1 MKVLSVTSVLGL
13 RLILRAAMRSVLE
26 DVLCALEE
34 TAGSTDSNGACFVH
48 LLDADGVQVFHFL
61 LDFLLGYLIRYQHLF

>member
-1 MKVLSVTSVLGL
+1 MW
-13 RLILRAAMRSVLE
+13 SVLE

-34 TAGSTDSNGACFVH
+34 TVGSTDVSGVCFVH

-61 LDFLLGYLIRYQHLF
+61 IDFLLGYLIHYQHLF

>member
-1 MKVLSVTSVLGL
+1 MWSVLG
-13 RLILRAAMRSVLE
+13 

-34 TAGSTDSNGACFVH
+34 TVGSTDSGGVCSVH

-61 LDFLLGYLIRYQHLF
+61 IDFLLGYLIHYQHLF

>member
-1 MKVLSVTSVLGL
+1 MW
-13 RLILRAAMRSVLE
+13 SVLE

-34 TAGSTDSNGACFVH
+34 TAGSTDSSGACSVH

-61 LDFLLGYLIRYQHLF
+61 IDFLLGYLIHYQHLF

>member
-1 MKVLSVTSVLGL
+1 MKVLSVTSVLRPRLVL
-13 RLILRAAMRSVLE
+13 RPAMWSVLG

-34 TAGSTDSNGACFVH
+34 TVGSTDSGGVCSVH

-61 LDFLLGYLIRYQHLF
+61 IDFLLGYLIHYQHLF

>member
-1 MKVLSVTSVLGL
+1 
-13 RLILRAAMRSVLE
+13 MRSVLE

-34 TAGSTDSNGACFVH
+34 TVGSTDSNGACFVH
-48 LLDADGVQVFHFL
+48 LLDADGVQVFHIL